1 MESNLEVLMD
11 RRELIIDKFIRM
23 KESLQGEVNIHLLN
37 LHLDTLRRCA
47 NEFDKI
53 HAEISVLLPRNQ
65 RAAERKEYAVFEKI
79 HNELYVDLQTMIA
92 AAQEASNVRPGTS
105 SNVSSFQQPIIVQA
119 PAPQLHA
126 PFPTFDGTP
135 ENWYSFKSLFT
146 SIMAKYPNEIPAI
159 KILHLRNAL
168 SGSARSKIDQDV
180 VNNNDYEM
188 AWKILEDAYED
199 KRLILDTHVDAILD
213 CAKVN
218 KENRGQSIS
227 QLVETCTKHVDSL
240 KGHGYPVEGLGELIV
255 SNVLYKKLDN
265 DTQEQ
270 WELKLPKG
278 EIPKYD
284 RFVEFLRERGR
295 VLQRTNRSQQQQ
307 AMVQTKQRPMSNQKV
322 QVQTSKSFIQT
333 AREACPCCDAE
344 HVIYKCSKF
353 QSMEFPERKSF
364 AAKAGLCY
372 NCLKQKHRVIDC
384 PSDQWCKVQGCGR
397 KHHSLLHPR
406 DTTEKTSEEDKSPSP
421 GMKTQEQTQDQQAV
435 ECSSA
440 TTLCAQIGTT
450 KRQVLLSTAEIFVV
464 GTGGSTVKCRA
475 LLDSGSDSHILTE
488 RLASKLMLKM
498 DRIDLPI
505 TGLNDIQTRV
515 KYLVSTKILSRISS
529 FTTSELEFLV
539 VPRITSNVPVVEIDT
554 KCWKLPYGV
563 QLADPLF
570 YAPGEIDMIIG
581 NEIFFDLVK
590 KGRLKIENSAVT
602 LAETEF
608 GWVVGGS
615 VQTRRGAPRAR
626 LCQFGKQEEILNE
639 TMVKFWEIEDVRL
652 GSTLSVA
659 EAAVEE
665 HFKDTHAR
673 DDQGRYVVRLPFNEL
688 KDQLGDSFVMAK
700 KRYDRL
706 MISLLRNPEKR
717 MQYFEFMTEYI
728 ALGHMKQVEVVDE
741 GGYFIPH
748 HAVYKTSSSTTKTRV
763 VFDASAKT
771 TSGVS
776 LNDAVMVGPTVQSDL
791 VEIILRFCGH
801 QVVLTADVPK
811 MYRQVGMHPDD
822 CKYHKIVWCDENG
835 EWKVFE
841 LQTVTYGVASSP
853 YHATKALIQL
863 VADEGTQFPLAAQ
876 VIEKD
881 SYVDDFLTGEQL
893 VETVIDTYKEL
904 SALLARGGFGVHKF
918 CSNSAEV
925 LAAIPEDLQEKQVS
939 FEESGINNTIK
950 TLGLIWNPSEDYFV
964 FHVEPLID
972 GRISSTKREVLSDI
986 GRLFDPLGF
995 LGPVITCAKII
1006 MQD

>member
-1 MESNLEVLMD
+1 
-11 RRELIIDKFIRM
+11 
-23 KESLQGEVNIHLLN
+23 
-37 LHLDTLRRCA
+37 
-47 NEFDKI
+47 
-53 HAEISVLLPRNQ
+53 
-65 RAAERKEYAVFEKI
+65 
-79 HNELYVDLQTMIA
+79 
-92 AAQEASNVRPGTS
+92 
-105 SNVSSFQQPIIVQA
+105 
-119 PAPQLHA
+119 
-126 PFPTFDGTP
+126 
-135 ENWYSFKSLFT
+135 
-146 SIMAKYPNEIPAI
+146 
-159 KILHLRNAL
+159 
-168 SGSARSKIDQDV
+168 
-180 VNNNDYEM
+180 
-188 AWKILEDAYED
+188 
-199 KRLILDTHVDAILD
+199 
-213 CAKVN
+213 
-218 KENRGQSIS
+218 
-227 QLVETCTKHVDSL
+227 
-240 KGHGYPVEGLGELIV
+240 
-255 SNVLYKKLDN
+255 
-265 DTQEQ
+265 
-270 WELKLPKG
+270 
-278 EIPKYD
+278 
-284 RFVEFLRERGR
+284 
-295 VLQRTNRSQQQQ
+295 
-307 AMVQTKQRPMSNQKV
+307 
-322 QVQTSKSFIQT
+322 
-333 AREACPCCDAE
+333 
-344 HVIYKCSKF
+344 
-353 QSMEFPERKSF
+353 MEFPERKSF

-384 PSDQWCKVQGCGR
+384 PSDQWCKVQGCYR

-406 DTTEKTSEEDKSPSP
+406 DTAEKTSEEDKSPSP

-488 RLASKLMLKM
+488 RLANSSK
-498 DRIDLPI
+498 
-505 TGLNDIQTRV
+505 V
-515 KYLVSTKILSRISS
+515 LSFNENSV
-529 FTTSELEFLV
+529 T
-539 VPRITSNVPVVEIDT
+539 
-554 KCWKLPYGV
+554 
-563 QLADPLF
+563 DPLF

-590 KGRLKIENSAVT
+590 KGRLQIENSAVT

-608 GWVVGGS
+608 GWIVGGS
-615 VQTRRGAPRAR
+615 VLSRRGAPRAR

-717 MQYFEFMTEYI
+717 MQYFELMTEYI
-728 ALGHMKQVEVVDE
+728 ALGHMKQAEVVDE

-811 MYRQVGMHPDD
+811 MYRQVGIHPDD

-841 LQTVTYGVASSP
+841 QLQTVTYGVASSP
-853 YHATKALIQL
+853 YDATKALIQL

-904 SALLARGGFGVHKF
+904 SALLVRGGFGVHKF
-918 CSNSAEV
+918 CANSAEV

-950 TLGLIWNPSEDYFV
+950 TLGFIGMAIDRFIWNHSEDYFI

-972 GRISSTKREVLSDI
+972 GKISSTKREVLSDI
-986 GRLFDPLGF
+986 GWLFDPLGF
-995 LGPVITCAKII
+995 LGPVITCAKMI
-1006 MQD
+1006 MQDLWRLGLDWDEQLPDELLHQWQHFREELPAINQKQKQRCVVLSNATWIELHGFSDASMRAYGAVVYIRSITAEGTIEVNLVASKSRVAPLKPVTIPRLELCDAKLLAELVRKKIPLALNQFVANRVTAVLELTPGYTWNYIRSEEKEKMPSREVNCQSTW